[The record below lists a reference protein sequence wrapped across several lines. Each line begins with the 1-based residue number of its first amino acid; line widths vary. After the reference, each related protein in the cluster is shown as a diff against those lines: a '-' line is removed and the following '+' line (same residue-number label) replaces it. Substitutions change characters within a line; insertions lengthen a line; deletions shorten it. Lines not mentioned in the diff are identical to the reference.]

1 MLSGVLTGYTDIFI
15 DFLISQNCLIAYR
28 DALGKSSTNGPVLKA
43 LSANRYPAELSALG
57 HIQYDAD
64 TNHSI
69 VANIIIHLTVSRPI
83 LPAR

>member
-1 MLSGVLTGYTDIFI
+1 MLSASPPQTV
-15 DFLISQNCLIAYR
+15 
-28 DALGKSSTNGPVLKA
+28 VLKA

-69 VANIIIHLTVSRPI
+69 VANIIIHLTALTHPACQKNTEGNVSSSSDI
-83 LPAR
+83 MLHLSD